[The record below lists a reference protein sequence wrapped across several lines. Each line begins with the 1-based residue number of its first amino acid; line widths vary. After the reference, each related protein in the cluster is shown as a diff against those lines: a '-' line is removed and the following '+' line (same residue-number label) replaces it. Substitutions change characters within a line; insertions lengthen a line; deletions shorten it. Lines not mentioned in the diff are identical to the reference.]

1 MNELRYKGYT
11 AKVEVDVA
19 AGVIF
24 GRAQDIKTIIT
35 FETDQLNDMQR
46 TFEEAIDDY
55 LTACEED
62 HVEPERP
69 FSGNIL
75 TRTSPEVHRL
85 VAAAARL
92 ADESMNTWAERV
104 MREAATSAASPPA
117 NELGLPSLCGSR
129 HPGSPDQSRGDPLF
143 PSDFLGAT
151 RPGEHR

>member
-11 AKVEVDVA
+11 AKLEVDVA

-55 LTACEED
+55 LTACEEE

-75 TRTSPEVHRL
+75 IRTAPEVHRL

-92 ADESMNTWAERV
+92 ADESMNSWAERV
-104 MREAATSAASPPA
+104 LHEAATSAASLPT
-117 NELGLPSLCGSR
+117 NDLGLPILYGSR
-129 HPGSPDQSRGDPLF
+129 HPGSPDLSRGVPLF
-143 PSDFLGAT
+143 PPDLLGVA
-151 RPGEHR
+151 RPEEQR